1 MTQLH
6 DLIGSR
12 RVSIQSYLEDK
23 TRQLLVIGTKNE
35 TLRKG
40 MYYRLSI
47 NFVSQ
52 LNDNLNGL
60 YRASYHDEDG
70 KKKWL
75 FSKRNNLHND
85 IFMRKD
91 KACRFLLPFSNIGI

>member
-1 MTQLH
+1 MEQLH
-6 DLIGSR
+6 DLIATR
-12 RVSIQSYLEDK
+12 RVNIQSYLEDK

-47 NFVSQ
+47 QFTSQ

-60 YRASYHDEDG
+60 YRASYNEDG
-70 KKKWL
+70 KKKL
-75 FSKRNNLHND
+75 VIITSSPAVIAQFSEVD
-85 IFMRKD
+85 V
-91 KACRFLLPFSNIGI
+91 